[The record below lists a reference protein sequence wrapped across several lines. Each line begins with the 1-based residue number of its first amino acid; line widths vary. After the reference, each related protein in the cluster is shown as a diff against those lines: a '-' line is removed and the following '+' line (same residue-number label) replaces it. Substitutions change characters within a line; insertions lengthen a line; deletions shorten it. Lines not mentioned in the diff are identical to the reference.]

1 MLNKFRYCLLLI
13 YIFSFAYTQVS
24 AQFLSNKGKQAT
36 SYINYAGRNYEN
48 YSSTFLRK
56 KFFDNFGN
64 FLVEG
69 TTVYELSEVQKQ
81 LTTSEIPAGNS
92 DIVKSRYYQN
102 YFNNLV
108 IANDSYS
115 GFETRLMVGD
125 AIRTKFTSL
134 TFNRARFNGIRWDAG
149 TTKYRGTLVASRISD
164 PIRFRFDSPIYI
176 DGVRRIRDWTQYL
189 FGGHFETDIGDMLTL
204 GVTYVNQHQRRSS
217 IDSKESSL
225 KGVVSNVIPRV
236 IFLRISDESPGDNS
250 GPIVFGPPTVIINGQ
265 PRPIVNVFN
274 TNPTEESTQLN
285 QPIQYWILRY
295 KLEGANRGFDI
306 SDKGIFRGQDTT
318 SFTRL
323 INYKNAFAENPAN
336 YVYPFRVPSSE
347 TESLTYGFL
356 MPPGVESV
364 QFQITIANDYKIE
377 TAQDYVNT
385 LDTYT
390 GDARFISHANDQ
402 VLGIPTPFFVRA
414 RAEGNVRDGSNK
426 RIVTINYGL
435 TSGMSVYG
443 MNFQFKWEGFD
454 IEGEFNESVE
464 FLKYPLLSG
473 SRFESKGKAW
483 YLKGKKKLGR
493 LTFGGERYYISPNYI
508 TWLNTYVLENSYYS
522 SPTADF
528 IPNPRAATGE
538 PFADFLGYDANY
550 APDRIVLFPGG
561 AFYPLV
567 DDNDDDDRWEDG
579 FYHYHVVSTDVFNR
593 NSDVINKNGDYF
605 KLGYRQN
612 SNELRSLSDIVRRPD
627 AGIFPGKDRDN
638 DGIPDD
644 DRNANGIP
652 DYSEDFLTYYADPPT
667 FDYGDDW
674 NNNGIIDEQ
683 ENDILPDYP
692 YEPDID
698 GYHLFSS
705 IELLDGLNLGVGKFY
720 EEAIARGGRNDVNYL
735 KAGYLTSTPK
745 FGELR
750 LYYVLKQVRDN
761 IPNNLYLFKGVITT
775 RNPFPEFVNDP
786 LNYRNSLV
794 NSLYIGT
801 RYTQIKNLNIENN
814 IRVELNKQYSI
825 GLRENAFL
833 TPTEVRLLGDQVPG
847 RIVFWG
853 IVNKIDYTFQFFN
866 NALKISPQ
874 FKIRTEKV
882 VKLSEDRQGN
892 SVTEIQQ
899 HTQEVIPIIRLD
911 YRLTENTDLRFGL
924 QGFSLFPSSNFFKYK
939 IRNYKDGI
947 DSQDR
952 SIVAF
957 SISNKTQY
965 AGYNVVFDF
974 GYKYTDIN
982 FLREADKAKGA
993 QESTFFFSI
1002 YAGF

>member
-1 MLNKFRYCLLLI
+1 MVLRRFRYYLI
-13 YIFSFAYTQVS
+13 FFFVIIASTQS
-24 AQFLSNKGKQAT
+24 HSQFISNKGKQNT
-36 SYINYAGRNYEN
+36 SYLNYSGRNYEN

-81 LTTSEIPAGNS
+81 QTASEIPSGNS
-92 DIVKSRYYQN
+92 DIIKSRYYQN

-149 TTKYRGTLVASRISD
+149 TPKYRGTIVASRISD
-164 PIRFRFDSPIYI
+164 PIRFRFDNPIYS

-189 FGGHFETDIGDMLTL
+189 FGGHFETDIGDILTL

-236 IFLRISDESPGDNS
+236 IFLRISDETPGDNS
-250 GPIVFGPPTVIINGQ
+250 GPIVFAPPTIIINGQ
-265 PRPIVNVFN
+265 ARPLVNIFN
-274 TNPTEESTQLN
+274 TNPSDASTQLN

-295 KLEGANRGFDI
+295 KLEGSNRGFDI

-323 INYKNAFAENPAN
+323 INYENTFAENPAK
-336 YVYPFRVPSSE
+336 YAYPFRVPSSG
-347 TESLTYGFL
+347 TESLTYGFII
-356 MPPGVESV
+356 PPGAESV
-364 QFQITIANDYKIE
+364 QFHITVANDYKIE
-377 TAQDYVNT
+377 TAQDYVNV

-390 GDARFISHANDQ
+390 NDARFVSHANPD
-402 VLGIPTPFFVRA
+402 VLGIPTPFFVRS

-426 RIVTINYGL
+426 KVVVVNYGL
-435 TSGMSVYG
+435 TTGMSVYG
-443 MNFQFKWEGFD
+443 LNFQFKWGGFD

-473 SRFESKGKAW
+473 NRFESKGRAW
-483 YLKGKKKLGR
+483 YIKGKKKLGR
-493 LTFGGERYYISPNYI
+493 FTFGGERYQITPTYT

-522 SPTADF
+522 SPTSDL
-528 IPNPRAATGE
+528 IPNPRAISGD

-550 APDRIVLFPGG
+550 APDRVVLFPGG

-579 FYHYHVVSTDVFNR
+579 FYHYQVVSTDIFNR
-593 NSDVINKNGDYF
+593 NNDIINKNGDYF

-612 SNELRSLSDIVRRPD
+612 TNELRSLSDIVRRPD

-698 GYHLFSS
+698 GYHVFSN
-705 IELLDGLNLGVGKFY
+705 LDMLDGLNVGIGKIY
-720 EEAIARGGRNDVNYL
+720 EEAIARGGRNDINYL
-735 KAGYLTSTPK
+735 KAGYFTGTPK

-750 LYYVLKQVRDN
+750 LYYVLKQARDN
-761 IPNNLYLFKGVITT
+761 ISNDLYLFKGVITT
-775 RNPFPEFVNDP
+775 RNPFPEFVVDP

-794 NSLYIGT
+794 NSLYLGT
-801 RYTQIKNLNIENN
+801 KYTQVKDLLIENN
-814 IRVELNKQYSI
+814 VRVELNNQFSI
-825 GLRENAFL
+825 GTRDNAFL

-847 RIVFWG
+847 RLIFWG
-853 IVNKIDYTFQFFN
+853 IVNKIDYTFRFFN
-866 NALKISPQ
+866 SALKVSPQ
-874 FKIRTEKV
+874 FKVRTEKV
-882 VKLSEDRQGN
+882 VKFSEDRQGN
-892 SVTEIQQ
+892 AITEIQQ

-911 YRLTENTDLRFGL
+911 YRLTGSTDLRFGL
-924 QGFSLFPSSNFFKYK
+924 QGFSLFGDFFKYK
-939 IRNYKDGI
+939 IRNYKDGVE
-947 DSQDR
+947 SQDR
-952 SIVAF
+952 AIIAF

-982 FLREADKAKGA
+982 YLRDLDKSKGN
-993 QESTFFFSI
+993 QESSLFFSV